1 MKPFMAFLSVFIV
14 VAGIVTV
21 VYMTQQ
27 DDKPLEE
34 MQQSME
40 TIADDAGSAM
50 DISVNSEPASES
62 LEEASNNV
70 GQAFENAGE
79 SMSNAVENA
88 GVQLEGSY
96 NSDNF
101 NAEAK
106 AAS

>member
-14 VAGIVTV
+14 IAGIVTV

-27 DDKPLEE
+27 DDKPLED

-40 TIADDAGSAM
+40 TIAEDAGSGLNV
-50 DISVNSEPASES
+50 SVNSESATEP

-101 NAEAK
+101 NVEAK